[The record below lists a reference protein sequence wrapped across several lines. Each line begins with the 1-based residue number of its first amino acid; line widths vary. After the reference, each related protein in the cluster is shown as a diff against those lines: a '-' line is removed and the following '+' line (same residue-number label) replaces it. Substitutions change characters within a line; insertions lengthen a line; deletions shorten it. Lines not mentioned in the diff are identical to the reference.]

1 MLLMRSSS
9 PLTLLLVSFTCFST
23 SFLLDSRLLD
33 AVDEIFL
40 TLDPLVGVVHLLLDL
55 VLGGLQ
61 PLSLVDDVL
70 HSRSS
75 GSKDSLELVL
85 LGNKSLVL
93 CHDGVALAHGLANV
107 GFSLGDLVFV
117 LLLVLGELGALE
129 VGLDEQPDLHP
140 LPGLGDHHGAQ
151 GTLASVEGKLLVL
164 QLLELH
170 PGRLATSTSLQP
182 GEDGAN
188 LVLTLLLHPAANAG
202 PEEDLGVSQP
212 E

>member
-23 SFLLDSRLLD
+23 SFLSASSLLD

-75 GSKDSLELVL
+75 GGKDSLELVF

-107 GFSLGDLVFV
+107 GLSLGDLVFV

-151 GTLASVEGKLLVL
+151 GTLACVEGE
-164 QLLELH
+164 LLELH
-170 PGRLATSTSLQP
+170 PGGLATSTSLQP
-182 GEDGAN
+182 GEDGAD
-188 LVLTLLLHPAANAG
+188 LVLTLLLHPA
-202 PEEDLGVSQP
+202 
-212 E
+212 